1 MKRNLFLATL
11 CASTACLGVFAE
23 VAPRIQFNRTV
34 FDFGK
39 TSQVSTVTGVFKFK
53 NTGDAVLKLEPPK
66 PTCGCTLASF
76 KSDTLQPGESG
87 ELPFTLHLGN
97 TRATL
102 EKHIVVKS
110 NDPKTPEVSLA
121 IKADYTP
128 LYEVAPMSLLA
139 NFPLGL
145 SSTNLVTTISR
156 SDGKPLRIARLTP
169 SQPWLTAKVETNNAA
184 GPGTARIRLEVR
196 RDGPPRRFNEF
207 VHVYAADETNS
218 PVSTVYVYGQ
228 VMGELS
234 LTPEALYWSVTD
246 AEKAAKERP
255 EAATTRRLTIRAAD
269 GRALEVKNV
278 QSSVQGL
285 RVEVVPKEAGRSYE
299 LVAKLDSIPATT
311 VSGNVSFETSVASQT
326 RVEVPV
332 IVNVFKQ

>member
-1 MKRNLFLATL
+1 MNKTL
-11 CASTACLGVFAE
+11 LIAAICLSASCAAWGAE
-23 VAPRIQFNRTV
+23 GTPKIQFDQTT

-53 NTGDAVLKLEPPK
+53 NAGDGVLKLEAPK
-66 PTCGCTLASF
+66 PTCGCTLAAF

-97 TRATL
+97 TRATM

-128 LYEVAPMSLLA
+128 LYEVTPMSLMA

-145 SSTNLVTTISR
+145 TVTNLTTMITR
-156 SDGKPLRIARLTP
+156 SDGKPLNIARLSS
-169 SQPWLTAKVETNNAA
+169 SQPWLTAKIETNKADA
-184 GPGTARIRLEVR
+184 STARVRLEAR

-207 VHVYAADETNS
+207 VHIYETDQTNS
-218 PVSTVYVYGQ
+218 PVSTVYLYGQ

-246 AEKAAKERP
+246 PEKPPGERP
-255 EAATTRRLTIRAAD
+255 EATVTRRLTIRAAD
-269 GRALEVKNV
+269 GRTLQVKNV
-278 QSSVQGL
+278 QSSIKGL
-285 RVEVVPKEAGRSYE
+285 QLELLPKDSGRAYE
-299 LVAKLDSIPATT
+299 LVAKLDKVPASTI
-311 VSGNVSFETSVASQT
+311 SGNVTFETSVASQA